1 MSLSTVENRTGFI
14 KGTVRQTNKRLNKE
28 PPPVTKSYN
37 QVLINILFTLNGLI
51 IMRHVSIL
59 SW

>member
-14 KGTVRQTNKRLNKE
+14 KGTVRQTNKRLYWE

-37 QVLINILFTLNGLI
+37 QVLIIA
-51 IMRHVSIL
+51 
-59 SW
+59 

>member
-14 KGTVRQTNKRLNKE
+14 KGTVRQTNKRLCWE
-28 PPPVTKSYN
+28 PPPVKKSYN

-51 IMRHVSIL
+51 KIRHVSIL

>member
-14 KGTVRQTNKRLNKE
+14 KGTVRQTNKRLSKE